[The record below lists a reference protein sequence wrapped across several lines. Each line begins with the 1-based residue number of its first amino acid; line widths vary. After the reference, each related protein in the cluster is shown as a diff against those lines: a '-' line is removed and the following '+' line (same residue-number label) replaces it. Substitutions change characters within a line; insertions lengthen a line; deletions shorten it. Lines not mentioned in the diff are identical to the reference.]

1 MKTTMRRLAVSA
13 VVAAGLTGA
22 AHAETVLTYSTWVP
36 LTHPINVH
44 LYFPWMDA
52 VEKESNGR
60 IKFRKLPKPVASPPA
75 HLDAIRTGQADLA
88 FSVHGYTPQRFAAY
102 LFAELPMLGDT
113 GEGTSVALQRV
124 HDRYLADKGFYK
136 GVHLIGMNTHGPGL
150 IHHRTKHIMSP
161 ADMAGQKMRTG
172 GPIPQKIVEAWG
184 GVSVRQPAPKS
195 YEILSTGIADGV
207 TFPYESLDSFKITKL
222 VPFSTYVPGGLYSSS
237 HYLIMNE
244 AKYKSLPAEDKAI
257 IDKHSGEAYAR
268 QAGAAWDK
276 INDMGKEQV
285 IAAGNSIKTAPQAM
299 VDAVLEL
306 NKKFEA
312 EYVESAKSVG
322 VDGAKVLTA
331 FRAEVARQAMGK

>member
-1 MKTTMRRLAVSA
+1 MKATFRRLAA
-13 VVAAGLTGA
+13 AAAVAAGLVGTA
-22 AHAETVLTYSTWVP
+22 QAETVITYSTWVP

-44 LYFPWMDA
+44 LYFPWMDDI
-52 VEKESNGR
+52 EKESNGR

-124 HDRYLADKGFYK
+124 HDRFLADKGFYD

-150 IHHRTKHIMSP
+150 IHHAKKHIMSP

-184 GVSVRQPAPKS
+184 GVSIRQPAPKS

-207 TFPYESLDSFKITKL
+207 TFPYESLESFKITQL
-222 VPFSTYVPGGLYSSS
+222 VPFSTYVPGGLYTSS
-237 HYLIMNE
+237 HYLVMNKR
-244 AKYKSLPAEDKAI
+244 KYDSLPPEDKAI
-257 IDKHSGEAYAR
+257 IDKHSGETFAR
-268 QAGAAWDK
+268 RAGAAWDK
-276 INDMGKEQV
+276 INDMGQQAV

-299 VDAVLEL
+299 VNEVLKL
-306 NKKFEA
+306 NKQFEA
-312 EYVESAKSVG
+312 DYIAGAKTVG
-322 VDGAKVLTA
+322 VDGAQVLTA